1 MLNSGVRKIVV
12 ATNTTKEFLEQIPKN
27 RLIVELSINELN
39 QILIDGRKTNTGVNV
54 IKKMEELVEIG
65 VTTFSIT
72 FVHREGHLK
81 GLPYQ
86 QIEELIKN
94 LPDRVEKLIIAG
106 GITSLEDLKFLWRFE
121 RVVPQVGS
129 AIWKNKIKIGDIFNE
144 IANYDDKGLIPAV
157 IKSNTNIVKGQFY
170 LNQ

>member
-1 MLNSGVRKIVV
+1 MTGGGIHGIEDVEEMLNSGVRKIVV

-39 QILIDGRKTNTGVNV
+39 EILIDWRKTNTGVNV

-81 GLPYQ
+81 GLPY
-86 QIEELIKN
+86 
-94 LPDRVEKLIIAG
+94 
-106 GITSLEDLKFLWRFE
+106 
-121 RVVPQVGS
+121 
-129 AIWKNKIKIGDIFNE
+129 
-144 IANYDDKGLIPAV
+144 
-157 IKSNTNIVKGQFY
+157 
-170 LNQ
+170 